1 MKSPQL
7 SLSRSFSLAIVILAI
22 AAQIVLP
29 FSIANAAQITDRS
42 LTLEAG
48 ATDGGSAPGGV
59 VNHFF
64 EFVIPGTTN
73 IGSIRFQ
80 YCTTAADTGVNV
92 CVAPTGINT
101 STATL
106 TAENGVTGFTNKTNE
121 GLDNNNFYISKVTP
135 AAPGAAN
142 TPVSYRFSGITNPT
156 AANETFFVRITTYA
170 STDGTGAGT
179 DAGTVTAATAEPI
192 DLTGIMPESL
202 VFCTGATVGLDV
214 ATSTVPDCS
223 TATPGDVAFNELF
236 SPTSTATASS
246 QMAASTNAGDGY
258 AITVNGTTLTSGSN
272 TIAAMA
278 AMGAG
283 VRGTSQFGMNLK
295 ANTVLTSASF
305 PGNSAEV
312 APAANAVN
320 YRGQASAG
328 YDTVDQ
334 FKYATGDVVADS
346 YNGGAGGTDAQI
358 FTVSYIVNVPGSQPA
373 GTYSTTL
380 TYICTPTF

>member
-7 SLSRSFSLAIVILAI
+7 SLSRSFSLAIVFIAI
-22 AAQIVLP
+22 AAQILLP
-29 FSIANAAQITDRS
+29 FSVANAAQITDRS

-48 ATDGGSAPGGV
+48 ATAGGSAPGGV
-59 VNHFF
+59 VNHYF
-64 EFVIPGTTN
+64 EFVIPSTSTV
-73 IGSIRFQ
+73 GSIRFQ
-80 YCTTAADTGVNV
+80 YCTTAADTGVNT
-92 CVAPTGINT
+92 CVAPTGIDT
-101 STATL
+101 TTATMSFESGL
-106 TAENGVTGFTNKTNE
+106 TGFTNKTNE
-121 GLDNNNFYISKVTP
+121 GANNNNFYISKVTP
-135 AAPGAAN
+135 TAPGAAN
-142 TPVSYRFSGITNPT
+142 TPVSYRFSGVTNPT
-156 AANETFFVRITTYA
+156 AANETFFVRITTYPT
-170 STDGTGAGT
+170 SDGTGAGT
-179 DAGTVTAATAEPI
+179 DLGTVTAATAEPI
-192 DLTGIMPESL
+192 DITGIMPESL
-202 VFCTGATVGLDV
+202 VFCTGATVSLDV

-223 TATPGDVAFNELF
+223 TATPGDIAFNELF
-236 SPTSTATASS
+236 SPTSTATANS

-258 AITVNGTTLTSGSN
+258 AITVNGATLTSGSN

-278 AMGAG
+278 AMGFG

-305 PGNSAEV
+305 PGDSAEV

-334 FKYATGDVVADS
+334 FKFATGDVVADS

-373 GTYSTTL
+373 GTYATTL